1 MGSKAVVDGVL
12 LREAESAA
20 AEHGGTAWL
29 VTGKKKVVEER
40 VERAKSIAAGE
51 GDPLHHEQD
60 EVAEFI
66 EQKMEHSAMI
76 DFGVVKK
83 LAMWAVSNDAD
94 PATAPAWVP
103 QWAIE
108 CAFEGN
114 WSRIDAVVNW
124 VKQLKK

>member
-1 MGSKAVVDGVL
+1 ML

-20 AEHGGTAWL
+20 AEHGGSPWL

-103 QWAIE
+103 QWALE
-108 CAFEGN
+108 DAFAGN

-124 VKQLKK
+124 IKQLKK